1 MAMACSG
8 TFVYIVDNFI
18 FLLLYDFAFRVDLE
32 RSLFR
37 NSVS

>member
-1 MAMACSG
+1 MAMTCSG

-18 FLLLYDFAFRVDLE
+18 FLLLYDFEFRVDLGQ
-32 RSLFR
+32 SWFR